1 MHSPSWKFFRAYL
14 VIASLVLLTGLALE
28 QVLEYYH
35 LEQSSTEN
43 NALVLGSY
51 RYAETLLPMLD
62 TQSIKEFED
71 YLVVQL
77 EQPASLH
84 SLIDFSALPEQH
96 QQLQNLQVVIFYDEQ
111 DLPVAYRRLGSSDWV
126 LALGPAEQTVN
137 EGARWIV
144 PVFYTLLAFAV
155 FLWMRP
161 ISRDLSSLQVS
172 ATAFGDQD
180 FSNRV
185 SIPRSSWLAPLGIA
199 FNSMAQRIQSLMR
212 SHQELTQA
220 VSHELRT
227 PLARIRFS
235 LEMIDSEDAQ
245 QRNRHRQSI
254 GNDVEELN
262 TLIEEMLA
270 YAELDQDNL
279 VPKLEPIDLKLWLK
293 TYVDQYKSSKAEIS
307 IALAP
312 IEKLGNA
319 LADARLIKRSLDNLV
334 GNALRYAKSK
344 IEIRADVVDG
354 FCEIHVGDDGPG
366 IPEPE
371 RNAAVQPYSRL
382 QNPNTKLSPGFGLG
396 LAIVHRAMQL
406 HLGELVIGTTE
417 SGGADMCLRWP
428 VEIALLKT

>member
-1 MHSPSWKFFRAYL
+1 M
-14 VIASLVLLTGLALE
+14 
-28 QVLEYYH
+28 
-35 LEQSSTEN
+35 
-43 NALVLGSY
+43 
-51 RYAETLLPMLD
+51 
-62 TQSIKEFED
+62 
-71 YLVVQL
+71 
-77 EQPASLH
+77 
-84 SLIDFSALPEQH
+84 
-96 QQLQNLQVVIFYDEQ
+96 
-111 DLPVAYRRLGSSDWV
+111 
-126 LALGPAEQTVN
+126 
-137 EGARWIV
+137 
-144 PVFYTLLAFAV
+144 
-155 FLWMRP
+155 
-161 ISRDLSSLQVS
+161 
-172 ATAFGDQD
+172 
-180 FSNRV
+180 
-185 SIPRSSWLAPLGIA
+185 
-199 FNSMAQRIQSLMR
+199 
-212 SHQELTQA
+212 
-220 VSHELRT
+220 
-227 PLARIRFS
+227 
-235 LEMIDSEDAQ
+235 
-245 QRNRHRQSI
+245 
-254 GNDVEELN
+254 EELN

-293 TYVDQYKSSKAEIS
+293 TYVDQYKSSKAEVS

-319 LADARLIKRSLDNLV
+319 LANARLIKRSLDNLV